1 MIAPVDGCPLR
12 CARVD
17 GDGAMKRATRMHAGT
32 LVLVVAALLAS
43 AAAATAI
50 RDGGMVPIGARRP

>member
-1 MIAPVDGCPLR
+1 
-12 CARVD
+12 
-17 GDGAMKRATRMHAGT
+17 MKRATRMHAGT
-32 LVLVVAALLAS
+32 LALVVAALRAS